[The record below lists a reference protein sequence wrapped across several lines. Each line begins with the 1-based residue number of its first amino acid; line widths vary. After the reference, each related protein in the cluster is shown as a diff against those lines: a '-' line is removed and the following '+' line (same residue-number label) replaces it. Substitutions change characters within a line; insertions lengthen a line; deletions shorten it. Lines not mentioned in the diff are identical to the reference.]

1 MLVGGATGGGF
12 ETLRGDKTHC
22 FITQNPKLNNYIK
35 LTIHTLSF
43 SLMFLTILSTHINTS
58 WAHYLYTK
66 LEYKNSNF
74 QSVKAAVDRRLAAA
88 AGGWR
93 LVGGGWSVVG
103 GCCLP

>member
-1 MLVGGATGGGF
+1 MKCQRLHDIRIKDEKKMQNLARVLVGGATGGGF

-22 FITQNPKLNNYIK
+22 FISINPKLTINRK

-66 LEYKNSNF
+66 SEYEKSNF
-74 QSVKAAVDRRLAAA
+74 HV
-88 AGGWR
+88 
-93 LVGGGWSVVG
+93 
-103 GCCLP
+103 